1 MGVLFIRPEDEEL
14 NKQPRKAWDQ
24 AVPAGNLFGDRTFEG
39 AITHS
44 ISRESEDDA
53 LTTGAPLIPFVE
65 EVSMFIV
72 VYISYT
78 YC

>member
-1 MGVLFIRPEDEEL
+1 MFIRPEEEEL

-24 AVPAGNLFGDRTFEG
+24 AVPAGNLFGDRTFDG

-53 LTTGAPLIPFVE
+53 LTTGAPLIPAVE
-65 EVSMFIV
+65 EVSMHHCLCQ
-72 VYISYT
+72 SY
-78 YC
+78 C